1 MKVSGCDCLVCWWW
15 AVVCFFSKLIR
26 AHCLSFSDL
35 LRYQS
40 TKSGEEITS
49 LKDYVTRM
57 KDGQKDIYYITGE
70 SRKAV
75 ENSPFLEKL
84 KKRGLEVLFMV
95 DPIDEY
101 AGRDSCKRYWVS
113 YVSFL
118 SWFESYVL
126 GTRLQSS
133 MHIHT
138 QRNFFGEPSGG
149 SAETAR
155 SLWEV
160 WYSCMCSATILHME
174 KILSSSVLVQS
185 NNWRS
190 MMAKS

>member
-1 MKVSGCDCLVCWWW
+1 M
-15 AVVCFFSKLIR
+15 
-26 AHCLSFSDL
+26 SFSDL

-118 SWFESYVL
+118 S
-126 GTRLQSS
+126 
-133 MHIHT
+133 
-138 QRNFFGEPSGG
+138 
-149 SAETAR
+149 
-155 SLWEV
+155 
-160 WYSCMCSATILHME
+160 
-174 KILSSSVLVQS
+174 
-185 NNWRS
+185 
-190 MMAKS
+190 